1 METIKINKNSVKMVA
16 HRGLSGLEIE
26 NTNPA
31 FTLAGK
37 HSYYGIETDIR
48 RTVDGRFVIC
58 HDDNLNR
65 IAGEDIKVETS
76 TLEELLKVTLIDK
89 NGGKNTKGIK
99 LSLLEDYLEICKIN
113 KKHCVLE
120 LKSDFTDTE
129 IQQIIEIIKGYDY
142 LNEVTFISFLY
153 SNLEKV
159 RKFSPNQSAQ
169 FLFYNF
175 SEEIISIVIKDRFD
189 VDVKHTALDK
199 EIINRLHE
207 NGLKVNCWTVNEKD
221 RAEELVALGVD
232 LITTNIL
239 E

>member
-1 METIKINKNSVKMVA
+1 M
-16 HRGLSGLEIE
+16 
-26 NTNPA
+26 
-31 FTLAGK
+31 
-37 HSYYGIETDIR
+37 
-48 RTVDGRFVIC
+48 
-58 HDDNLNR
+58 
-65 IAGEDIKVETS
+65 
-76 TLEELLKVTLIDK
+76 
-89 NGGKNTKGIK
+89 
-99 LSLLEDYLEICKIN
+99 
-113 KKHCVLE
+113 
-120 LKSDFTDTE
+120 
-129 IQQIIEIIKGYDY
+129 
-142 LNEVTFISFLY
+142 TFISFLY

-175 SEEIISIVIKDRFD
+175 SEEIISSVIKDRFD

-221 RAEELVALGVD
+221 RAEELVGLGVD